1 MQKRKRIMFRVL
13 TTDLGGDNKKKL
25 FFVILEFPA
34 KIPRDRYSNYKNNH
48 NKDPKIK
55 LAIITP
61 PI

>member
-1 MQKRKRIMFRVL
+1 MFRL
-13 TTDLGGDNKKKL
+13 LRTDLGGDNKKKL

-34 KIPRDRYSNYKNNH
+34 KIPHDRYSNYKNNH

>member
-1 MQKRKRIMFRVL
+1 MFRVL